1 MSYKITLSVEGEEMK
16 ISSTTKFL
24 PDEML
29 NYPEAFFKYVP
40 PFPLLGLTPAEK
52 ILPIEKE
59 DFKILAV
66 K

>member
-29 NYPEAFFKYVP
+29 NYPEAFFK
-40 PFPLLGLTPAEK
+40 GLTPAEK
-52 ILPIEKE
+52 IIPIEKE

>member
-1 MSYKITLSVEGEEMK
+1 MSYRITINVEGEEMK

-24 PDEML
+24 PEEIL
-29 NYPEAFFKYVP
+29 HYPEAFFE
-40 PFPLLGLTPAEK
+40 GLTPAEK
-52 ILPIEKE
+52 ILPIEEE